1 MGHAKLL
8 LEAVGE
14 HPLPA
19 ACPEAQGCSAHWPSD
34 AHSLSSRLEHH
45 YFPLHPTHYLISS

>member
-14 HPLPA
+14 HPLPS